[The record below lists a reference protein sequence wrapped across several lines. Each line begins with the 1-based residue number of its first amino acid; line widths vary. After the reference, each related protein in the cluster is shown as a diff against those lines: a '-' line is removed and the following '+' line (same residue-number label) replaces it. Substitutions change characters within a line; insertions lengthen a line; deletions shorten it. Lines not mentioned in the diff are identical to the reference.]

1 MKIKFIIFVVLVVVV
16 VAGVGLYFGLKT
28 EKSGKLDVFAQC
40 LKTSGAQFYGTFWC
54 THCQNQKKMFG
65 TSSQYLPYVECSTP
79 DGSEQ
84 LQVCKDKGI
93 EGYPTWVFAD
103 GTRLSGELS
112 LATLAE
118 KTSCPLP
125 QE

>member
-16 VAGVGLYFGLKT
+16 VVGAGLYFGLKT

-103 GTRLSGELS
+103 ETRLSGELP

>member
-103 GTRLSGELS
+103 ETRLSGELP

>member
-1 MKIKFIIFVVLVVVV
+1 MKIKFIIFIVLVIVVV
-16 VAGVGLYFGLKT
+16 GGVGLYFGLKT

-103 GTRLSGELS
+103 GTRLSGELP

-118 KTSCPLP
+118 KTSCLLP